1 MRASPNSGSS
11 RVLFPSSVIKA
22 GLASVFISSALYAPV
37 EAKEPAH
44 ASPKEWTSA
53 VLIAKVT
60 TTKDGSPQIKPL
72 DGSFHIDKPVPM
84 ASLAKMMTAYLVLE
98 AVRSGKLGLDQRI
111 SIPKEANNLV
121 FSRFSNLPGRV
132 HDITVREA
140 FVAMNSQS
148 NNITT
153 YALAVAVAGS
163 EEHFVAMMNKKAVE
177 MGLVTTRF
185 LTSTGLPVMPDH
197 QSEKDRRDPM
207 TTVTEISKVG
217 CALHRHFPEYEELLS
232 DKKPEVNGQPLKVGP
247 SSTAHLG
254 FDDYEGGK
262 SGTLSGCS
270 SAVVILKRD
279 FVLAVACAK
288 NWIQRNGLLRK
299 GRDAAH
305 KSATLE
311 PESPPTPEQH
321 PNPS

>member
-1 MRASPNSGSS
+1 MRTSLNLGVPRLFISPAAISN
-11 RVLFPSSVIKA
+11 
-22 GLASVFISSALYAPV
+22 GLGAVFLSSALLTPV
-37 EAKEPAH
+37 EAKDPPQPP
-44 ASPKEWTSA
+44 SKEWTSA

-60 TTKDGSPQIKPL
+60 TSKDGSPQIKPL

-98 AVRSGKLGLDQRI
+98 AVRSGKLDLDQRI
-111 SIPKEANNLV
+111 TIPKEANNLA
-121 FSRFSNLPGRV
+121 FSRFSNLPGGVR
-132 HDITVREA
+132 DITVREA

-163 EEHFVAMMNKKAVE
+163 EGHFVEMMNKKAIQ

-185 LTSTGLPVMPDH
+185 LTSTGLPVMPDR
-197 QSEKDRRDPM
+197 QGEKDRRDPM
-207 TTVTEISKVG
+207 TTVAEISKVG
-217 CALHRHFPEYEELLS
+217 CALHRHFPEYESLLS

-305 KSATLE
+305 KSATNE
-311 PESPPTPEQH
+311 PESHPTPEQH